1 MQGSVKYHD
10 DVIKWKHFPRY
21 WPFVRGIHRSPANS
35 PHKGQWRGAL
45 MFSLI
50 CVWINGWVNNRE
62 AGDLRRYRTHY
73 DVTVVI
79 WYPSETHLKL
89 KSRKIS
95 FGHNLLLNYPQSF
108 QIVLRAVILPCSV
121 QNFETIGQSQR
132 ILWANEIS
140 RCLSFLR
147 LLWQWQSQT
156 VHVYVVYMMTSSN
169 WKNFRVLVGGW
180 DSPVTG
186 EFPSQ
191 RPVTRGVDAFFD
203 LRLNKRLSKPSGRW
217 WFETP
222 SRSLWRHCDEIMRH
236 RLVIILCAYARIL
249 NCARPPAITTLSA
262 ALYIL
267 FVCFTR
273 FITHLIYVFF
283 DWHIEV
289 G

>member
-1 MQGSVKYHD
+1 MVAEQ
-10 DVIKWKHFPRY
+10 VINY
-21 WPFVRGIHRSPANS
+21 AGIGEISWWRHQMETFSALLAITGRSPANS

-62 AGDLRRYRTHY
+62 AGDLRRYRTQF

-89 KSRKIS
+89 ISRKIS

-108 QIVLRAVILPCSV
+108 QIVLRVVILPCSV

-156 VHVYVVYMMTSSN
+156 VHVYMVYMMTSSN
-169 WKNFRVLVGGW
+169 GKIFH
-180 DSPVTG
+180 VTG
-186 EFPSQ
+186 
-191 RPVTRGVDAFFD
+191 
-203 LRLNKRLSKPSGRW
+203 L
-217 WFETP
+217 
-222 SRSLWRHCDEIMRH
+222 LWVGWIH
-236 RLVIILCAYARIL
+236 RLLVSSPHKGQWREALMLSLICA
-249 NCARPPAITTLSA
+249 
-262 ALYIL
+262 
-267 FVCFTR
+267 
-273 FITHLIYVFF
+273 
-283 DWHIEV
+283 
-289 G
+289 